1 MVSMSKSMPTLILGL
16 LLVIGLGV
24 TALLYRGHLEAAEA
38 IRTDTR
44 AAVAETAELI
54 ADRIPSAVLLGNH
67 RSLREDLDLVQ
78 STPAIQRLEV
88 FRLDGAGL
96 LAGTRTEDSF
106 EYSEAFQGVIQQD
119 AQGFEDTANKQ
130 RFSYVK
136 SLEMGG
142 RTIGWLRL
150 VADANR
156 PRPVI
161 RESFQRFVVESA
173 ALWLLIGLIVSAG
186 SSNLRMQNRL
196 ERRLRTDELTGEL
209 SRYGFK
215 ADYADGRREQ
225 AYGLFLL
232 DIHNFKA
239 INESHG
245 SDIGDQILAA
255 IPSAIRR
262 RVTNATDIARLDGD
276 DFAVVAP
283 ASNWDEA
290 RATGGALLQ
299 AIGGLHKEQ
308 PSVMAPVR
316 GAIGGVLLGRTDEL
330 SRRLS
335 EADRALERARESS
348 SSEVVL
354 ADANFLSE
362 SQQRGDFI
370 TEKEIRK
377 GLEKG
382 QFRYYIQPIVDVQ
395 RNLTVGYEAL
405 IRWQADGEL
414 RSPAVFLDKF
424 KEVTQDPD
432 MYKHVVS
439 LRQQLSARAAKN
451 GVPMLCYNIRLED
464 IGRLHSAERLK
475 VDSGGNVADGLHVVM
490 EISESGIPRYLGSD
504 ISWLGEAWKRISSP
518 ETMLALD
525 DFGALESN
533 LFRLLELDIDY
544 LKVDKAMITAID
556 HDLRSR
562 AILRA
567 VASLCKEL
575 DIKVIAEGVEQQA
588 QAEALS
594 ELGVSLQQGFY
605 HGYPQPV
612 EKYLV

>member
-362 SQQRGDFI
+362 SQQQGDFI
-370 TEKEIRK
+370 TEKEIRE

-451 GVPMLCYNIRLED
+451 GVPMLWYNIRLED
-464 IGRLHSAERLK
+464 IGRLPSAERLK
-475 VDSGGNVADGLHVVM
+475 VDFGGNVADGLHVVI
-490 EISESGIPRYLGSD
+490 EISESGIPRHLGSD

-562 AILRA
+562 AILRG
-567 VASLCKEL
+567 VASVCEEL
-575 DIKVIAEGVEQQA
+575 DIKVIAEGVEQRA

-605 HGYPQPV
+605 HGYPQPA

>member
-67 RSLREDLDLVQ
+67 RSLREDLDLAQ

-245 SDIGDQILAA
+245 SDFGDQILAA
-255 IPSAIRR
+255 IPTAIRR
-262 RVTNATDIARLDGD
+262 RVTNVTDIARLDGD

-299 AIGGLHKEQ
+299 AIGTLHKEQ

-316 GAIGGVLLGRTDEL
+316 SAIGGVLLGRPDGL
-330 SRRLS
+330 SQRLS
-335 EADRALERARESS
+335 EADRALEHAKASS

-362 SQQRGDFI
+362 SQQQGDFI

-405 IRWQADGEL
+405 IRWQTADEL

-424 KEVTQDPD
+424 KEVVQDPD

-464 IGRLHSAERLK
+464 IGRLPSAERLK
-475 VDSGGNVADGLHVVM
+475 VDFGGNVSDGPHVVI
-490 EISESGIPRYLGSD
+490 EISESGIPRHLGSD

-562 AILRA
+562 AILRG
-567 VASLCKEL
+567 VASLCEEL

-605 HGYPQPV
+605 HGYPQPA

>member
-67 RSLREDLDLVQ
+67 RSLREDLDLAQ

-245 SDIGDQILAA
+245 SDFGDQILAA
-255 IPSAIRR
+255 IPTAIRR
-262 RVTNATDIARLDGD
+262 RVTNVTDIARLDGD

-299 AIGGLHKEQ
+299 AIGTLHKEQ

-316 GAIGGVLLGRTDEL
+316 SAIGGVLLGRPDGL
-330 SRRLS
+330 SQRLS
-335 EADRALERARESS
+335 EADRALEHAKASS

-362 SQQRGDFI
+362 SQQQGDFI

-405 IRWQADGEL
+405 IRWQTADEL

-424 KEVTQDPD
+424 KEVVQDPD

-451 GVPMLCYNIRLED
+451 GVPMLWYNIRLED
-464 IGRLHSAERLK
+464 IGRLPSAERLK
-475 VDSGGNVADGLHVVM
+475 VDFGGNVSDGPHVVI
-490 EISESGIPRYLGSD
+490 EISESGIPRHLGSD

-562 AILRA
+562 AILRG
-567 VASLCKEL
+567 VASLCEEL

-605 HGYPQPV
+605 HGYPQPA

>member
-1 MVSMSKSMPTLILGL
+1 MVSIIKSMPTLILGL

-67 RSLREDLDLVQ
+67 RRLRENLDLAK

-88 FRLDGAGL
+88 FRFDGAGL

-106 EYSEAFQGVIQQD
+106 EYSEAFQAVIQHD
-119 AQGFEDTANKQ
+119 SQGFEDTENEQ
-130 RFSYVK
+130 RFSYIE

-150 VADANR
+150 VADADR

-215 ADYADGRREQ
+215 ADYADGGREQ

-232 DIHNFKA
+232 DVHNFKA

-245 SDIGDQILAA
+245 SDFGDQILGA
-255 IPSAIRR
+255 IPAAIRR
-262 RVTNATDIARLDGD
+262 RVTNVTDIARLDGD

-299 AIGGLHKEQ
+299 AIGRLHKEQ
-308 PSVMAPVR
+308 TSVMAPVR
-316 GAIGGVLLGRTDEL
+316 GVIGGVLLGRTDEL

-370 TEKEIRK
+370 TEKEIRE

-414 RSPAVFLDKF
+414 RSPAVFLDKL

-464 IGRLHSAERLK
+464 IGRLPSAERLK
-475 VDSGGNVADGLHVVM
+475 VDFGSNVSDGPHVAI
-490 EISESGIPRYLGSD
+490 EISESGIPRHLGSD

-567 VASLCKEL
+567 VAGLCKEL

-605 HGYPQPV
+605 HGYPQPA